1 MRRLAVACCLLL
13 AVPACGYDDGGAGDE
28 AGGSDDT
35 ALEVAD
41 GDPVSPTAYARTV
54 SDVCGDRLQAAEEI
68 GYDKSSD
75 EGADAV
81 EALAEELAATTPP
94 EDRRELAQAMVDG
107 LAAYAELFRS
117 RDDDPE
123 EFSQN
128 QNELLV
134 IFSVRAAGLEADCG
148 NNDFDLSEPAPPDE
162 TTGDPDV
169 DADGQACFEG
179 ELAACDRLVNEDTD
193 LKFYGVTCGG
203 RLFHE
208 EANEN
213 INCVDSF
220 ASDEPVRD
228 QP

>member
-1 MRRLAVACCLLL
+1 MRRLALAGCLLL
-13 AVPACGYDDGGAGDE
+13 AVPACGDDDGAAGSE
-28 AGGSDDT
+28 SGSPEDT
-35 ALEVAD
+35 ALAVAD
-41 GDPVSPTAYARTV
+41 GDPVSPDAYARTV

-68 GYDKSSD
+68 GYDKSSA
-75 EGADAV
+75 EGA
-81 EALAEELAATTPP
+81 EALDELAAELAATTPP

-107 LAAYAELFRS
+107 LADYADLFRS
-117 RDDDPE
+117 RDDDRE
-123 EFSQN
+123 EFSQD
-128 QNELLV
+128 QNELIGVLA
-134 IFSVRAAGLEADCG
+134 VRGAGLEAECPG
-148 NNDFDLSEPAPPDE
+148 IANNLLEPSPPDE
-162 TTGDPDV
+162 DTGDPDV

-179 ELAACDRLVNEDTD
+179 ELAACDRLVSEDTD

-203 RLFHE
+203 RLVHE

>member
-1 MRRLAVACCLLL
+1 MRRLALAGCLLL
-13 AVPACGYDDGGAGDE
+13 AVPACGDDDGGGDADATEE
-28 AGGSDDT
+28 AT
-35 ALEVAD
+35 LAVAD
-41 GDPVSPTAYARTV
+41 GEPVSPTAYAGTV
-54 SDVCGDRLQAAEEI
+54 SDVCGDRLQAAEEV
-68 GYDKSSD
+68 GYDKSSA
-75 EGADAV
+75 EGADALD
-81 EALAEELAATTPP
+81 ELAEELATTTPP

-117 RDDDPE
+117 RDDDTE

-128 QNELLV
+128 QNELVAVLA
-134 IFSVRAAGLEADCG
+134 VRGAGLEAECPG
-148 NNDFDLSEPAPPDE
+148 IANNLLEASPPDE
-162 TTGDPDV
+162 ETGDPDV

-179 ELAACDRLVNEDTD
+179 ELAACDRLVSEDTD

-203 RLFHE
+203 RLVHE

-220 ASDEPVRD
+220 ASDQPVRD